1 MGKLFASLYLYI
13 IVSLFLVSG
22 VIEQLWPYEDSQQQF
37 SLDDEFGQS
46 LWLLTQT
53 EQGIAHITANFGSN
67 IVQKQDLV
75 LPSMQQQALQQKQYI
90 YLFDQQQRAIWYVT
104 LDAERLLQIGPIEVA
119 APAFS
124 SVWPY
129 LLLLCVVGIPVGLW
143 SFLLW
148 RDFSKLRL
156 ACEAVDGS
164 QDFELSESSKSFFLP
179 ITDTL
184 TAMQLR
190 IQHLLT
196 AQQELTSSVS
206 HEFRTPLARLKF
218 ALAMLEER
226 VTDEK
231 AFDYIDT
238 MQLDIIEL
246 ESLVKEMLDYARLD
260 SQQPNITM
268 QQCDLVQLVQSVINK
283 LDFAT
288 EVNLITQL
296 PSSYLYRCD
305 SHFIARS
312 IQNLIGNA
320 LKYAQQQIRVSLVEQ
335 ENHILI
341 IVEDDGPGI
350 DESQWET
357 VFKPFARLDK
367 SRDKKTG
374 GFGLGL
380 AIVAKIVS
388 WHQGRC
394 AVGSSSLGG
403 AKLTIFLDKQPQKGE
418 KKAP

>member
-22 VIEQLWPYEDSQQQF
+22 VIEQLWPYEDIQQQL
-37 SLDDEFGQS
+37 SLDNEFGQS
-46 LWLLTQT
+46 LWLLTQSP
-53 EQGIAHITANFGSN
+53 EGIDNIGSRFQSKV
-67 IVQKQDLV
+67 VQKQDLM
-75 LPSMQQQALQQKQYI
+75 LPKEQREALTKHHYI
-90 YLFDQQQRAIWYVT
+90 YVFDQQQRAIWYIA
-104 LDAERLLQIGPIEVA
+104 LDAEKLLQVGPITVLS
-119 APAFS
+119 PVFP

-129 LLLLCVVGIPVGLW
+129 LLLLCVVGVPVGLW

-148 RDFSKLRL
+148 RDFAKLRL

-164 QDFELSESSKSFFLP
+164 QDFELSATSKSFFLP

-184 TAMQLR
+184 SAMQQR

-218 ALAMLEER
+218 ALAMLEDK

-231 AFDYIDT
+231 AFDYIDN
-238 MQLDIIEL
+238 MQLDIVEL

-260 SQQPNITM
+260 SQQPNLKVQT
-268 QQCDLVQLVQSVINK
+268 CNLVQLLESVITK

-288 EVNLITQL
+288 QIQLNTQL
-296 PSSYLYRCD
+296 PLNCTYICD

-312 IQNLIGNA
+312 VQNLVGNA
-320 LKYAQQQIRVSLVEQ
+320 LKYARHEVRVSLI
-335 ENHILI
+335 ENAQQVI
-341 IVEDDGPGI
+341 ISVEDDGPGI
-350 DESQWET
+350 DQAQWDT

-388 WHQGRC
+388 WHQGSC
-394 AVGSSSLGG
+394 ALSHSELGG
-403 AKLTIFLDKQPQKGE
+403 AKFTISLPK
-418 KKAP
+418 

>member
-22 VIEQLWPYEDSQQQF
+22 VIEQLWPYEDTQQQL

-46 LWLLTQT
+46 LWLLTQSP
-53 EQGIAHITANFGSN
+53 EGLDNIALRFDSE
-67 IVQKQDLV
+67 IVQKQDLM
-75 LPSMQQQALQQKQYI
+75 LPTEQQQELTQNHYI
-90 YLFDQQQRAIWYVT
+90 YVFDQQQRAIWYIT
-104 LDAERLLQIGPIEVA
+104 LGDEKLLQVGPIVVA
-119 APAFS
+119 SPVFP

-148 RDFSKLRL
+148 RDFAKLRL

-164 QDFELSESSKSFFLP
+164 QDFELSETSKSFFLP

-184 TAMQLR
+184 NAMQQR

-218 ALAMLEER
+218 ALAMLEDR

-231 AFDYIDT
+231 AFDYIDN
-238 MQLDIIEL
+238 MQQDIIEL

-260 SQQPNITM
+260 SQQPNLKVQT
-268 QQCDLVQLVQSVINK
+268 CNLVQLLESVIAK

-288 EVNLITQL
+288 QIQLNTQL
-296 PSSYLYRCD
+296 PQQCTYVCD
-305 SHFIARS
+305 SHFIARCV
-312 IQNLIGNA
+312 QNLVGNA
-320 LKYAQQQIRVSLVEQ
+320 LKYARHEVRVSLI
-335 ENHILI
+335 ENAQQVI
-341 IVEDDGPGI
+341 ISVEDDGPGI
-350 DESQWET
+350 EQEQWDM

-388 WHQGRC
+388 WHQGSC
-394 AVGSSSLGG
+394 ELSHSQLGG
-403 AKLTIFLDKQPQKGE
+403 AKFTISLPK
-418 KKAP
+418 

>member
-1 MGKLFASLYLYI
+1 MGKLFVSLYAYI

-22 VIEQLWPYEDSQQQF
+22 VIEQLWPYEETQQQV
-37 SLDDEFGQS
+37 SLDKEFGES

-53 EQGIAHITANFGSN
+53 TEGITNLASRFNTHI
-67 IVQKQDLV
+67 VDKKDLM
-75 LPSMQQQALQQKQYI
+75 LPKPQAIELAQHHHI
-90 YLFDQQQRAIWYVT
+90 YLFDEEQRAVWYIE
-104 LDAERLLQIGPIEVA
+104 LENEQLLQVGPISVS
-119 APAFS
+119 APAFP

-148 RDFSKLRL
+148 RDFAKLRM
-156 ACEAVDGS
+156 ACEAVGGS
-164 QDFELSESSKSFFLP
+164 QDFELNATSKSFFLP

-184 TAMQLR
+184 RAMQQR
-190 IQHLLT
+190 IQHLLA

-218 ALAMLEER
+218 ALAMLEDK

-238 MQLDIIEL
+238 MQLDILEL

-260 SQQPNITM
+260 TQQPNISV
-268 QQCDLVQLVQSVINK
+268 QQCDLVQLINSVVTK

-288 EVNLITQL
+288 NIKVDVQL
-296 PSSYLYRCD
+296 PTTCTYGCD
-305 SHFIARS
+305 SHFIARTV
-312 IQNLIGNA
+312 QNLIGNA
-320 LKYAQQQIRVSLVEQ
+320 LKHGQSQVLVHLVE
-335 ENHILI
+335 ETEFVILS
-341 IVEDDGPGI
+341 VEDDGAGI
-350 DESQWET
+350 EQAQWET
-357 VFKPFARLDK
+357 VFKPFTRLDK

-388 WHQGRC
+388 WHQGRYEI
-394 AVGSSSLGG
+394 SHSSLGG
-403 AKLTIFLDKQPQKGE
+403 AKLTIYLPRR
-418 KKAP
+418 ATN

>member
-22 VIEQLWPYEDSQQQF
+22 VIEQLWPYEDTQQQL

-46 LWLLTQT
+46 LWLLTQSP
-53 EQGIAHITANFGSN
+53 EGIAN
-67 IVQKQDLV
+67 IASRFQSKVVKKQDLM
-75 LPSMQQQALQQKQYI
+75 LPQEQREALIQHHYI
-90 YLFDQQQRAIWYVT
+90 YVFDQQQRAIWYVS
-104 LDAERLLQIGPIEVA
+104 LDAGTLLQVGPITVLS
-119 APAFS
+119 PVFP

-148 RDFSKLRL
+148 RDFAKLRL
-156 ACEAVDGS
+156 ACEAVGGS
-164 QDFELSESSKSFFLP
+164 QDFELSATSKSFFLP

-184 TAMQLR
+184 SAMQQR

-218 ALAMLEER
+218 ALAMLEDK

-231 AFDYIDT
+231 AFDYIDN
-238 MQLDIIEL
+238 MQLDIVEL

-260 SQQPNITM
+260 SQQPNLTV
-268 QQCDLVQLVQSVINK
+268 QKCDLVQLLESVITK

-288 EVNLITQL
+288 EIQLNAQL
-296 PSSYLYRCD
+296 PPKCSYICD

-312 IQNLIGNA
+312 VQNLVGNA
-320 LKYAQQQIRVSLVEQ
+320 LKYARHEVRVSLT
-335 ENHILI
+335 ENAQQVI
-341 IVEDDGPGI
+341 ISVEDDGPGI
-350 DESQWET
+350 DQAQWDT

-388 WHQGRC
+388 WHQGSC
-394 AVGSSSLGG
+394 ELSHSQLGG
-403 AKLTIFLDKQPQKGE
+403 AKFIISLPK
-418 KKAP
+418 

>member
-22 VIEQLWPYEDSQQQF
+22 VIEQLWPYEDTQQQL

-46 LWLLTQT
+46 LWLLTQSP
-53 EQGIAHITANFGSN
+53 EGIDN
-67 IVQKQDLV
+67 IALRFQSKVIQKQDLM
-75 LPSMQQQALQQKQYI
+75 LPKEQRAALTQHHYI
-90 YLFDQQQRAIWYVT
+90 YVFDQQQRAIWYIA
-104 LDAERLLQIGPIEVA
+104 LDAEKLLQVGPIAVLS
-119 APAFS
+119 PVFP

-129 LLLLCVVGIPVGLW
+129 LLLLCVVGVPVGLW

-148 RDFSKLRL
+148 RDFAKLRL

-164 QDFELSESSKSFFLP
+164 QDFELSATSKSFFLP

-184 TAMQLR
+184 SAMQQR

-218 ALAMLEER
+218 ALAMLEDK

-231 AFDYIDT
+231 AFDYIDN
-238 MQLDIIEL
+238 MQLDIVEL

-260 SQQPNITM
+260 SQQPNLTM
-268 QQCDLVQLVQSVINK
+268 QTCNLVQLLESVITK

-288 EVNLITQL
+288 QIQLNTQL
-296 PSSYLYRCD
+296 PLKCTYICD

-312 IQNLIGNA
+312 VQNLVGNA
-320 LKYAQQQIRVSLVEQ
+320 LKHARHEVRISLSENAQQV
-335 ENHILI
+335 I
-341 IVEDDGPGI
+341 ISVEDDGPGI
-350 DESQWET
+350 DQAQWDT

-367 SRDKKTG
+367 SRDKKNRRVWTRVSHCG
-374 GFGLGL
+374 KNSVL
-380 AIVAKIVS
+380 ASRPLSVIAFAAR
-388 WHQGRC
+388 RC
-394 AVGSSSLGG
+394 
-403 AKLTIFLDKQPQKGE
+403 
-418 KKAP
+418 

>member
-22 VIEQLWPYEDSQQQF
+22 VIEQLWPYEDNQQQIA
-37 SLDDEFGQS
+37 LDDEFGHS
-46 LWLLTQT
+46 LWLLAQTQ
-53 EQGIAHITANFGSN
+53 QGLTKIASRFESE
-67 IVQKQDLV
+67 IVQKQDLM
-75 LPSMQQQALQQKQYI
+75 LPAEQQQELNQHNYI
-90 YLFDQQQRAIWYVT
+90 YLFDQQQRAIWYIAI
-104 LDAERLLQIGPIEVA
+104 DNEQLLQVGPINVS
-119 APAFS
+119 APVFS

-148 RDFSKLRL
+148 RDFAKLRL

-164 QDFELSESSKSFFLP
+164 QDFELSATSKSFFLP

-184 TAMQLR
+184 SAMQQR

-218 ALAMLEER
+218 ALAMLEDR

-231 AFDYIDT
+231 AFEYIDT
-238 MQLDIIEL
+238 MQLDIVEL

-260 SQQPNITM
+260 SQQPNLTV
-268 QQCDLVQLVQSVINK
+268 QTCNLVQLVENVVTK

-288 EVNLITQL
+288 QIKLNMQL
-296 PSSYLYRCD
+296 PAFYSYTCD
-305 SHFIARS
+305 SHFLARS
-312 IQNLIGNA
+312 IQNLVGNA
-320 LKYAQQQIRVSLVEQ
+320 LKYAHHEVRISLVENTGQ
-335 ENHILI
+335 VILS
-341 IVEDDGPGI
+341 VEDDGPGI
-350 DESQWET
+350 EQSQWDT

-388 WHQGRC
+388 WHQGCC
-394 AVGSSSLGG
+394 AISNSELGG
-403 AKLTIFLDKQPQKGE
+403 AKFTIYLPK
-418 KKAP
+418 

>member
-22 VIEQLWPYEDSQQQF
+22 VIEQLWPYEDSQQQL

-46 LWLLTQT
+46 LWLLAQT
-53 EQGIAHITANFGSN
+53 EHGLEHIAENFGSN
-67 IVQKQDLV
+67 IVAKNDLV
-75 LPSMQQQALQQKQYI
+75 MPDKQQKILQTKGHI
-90 YLFDQQQRAIWYVT
+90 YLFDQQQRAIWYLS
-104 LDAERLLQIGPIEVA
+104 LDTERLLQVGPIAVS
-119 APAFS
+119 APAFP

-148 RDFSKLRL
+148 RDFSKLRY

-164 QDFELSESSKSFFLP
+164 QDFELNETSKSFFLP

-184 TAMQLR
+184 SAMQLR
-190 IQHLLT
+190 IQHLL
-196 AQQELTSSVS
+196 AAHQELTSSVS

-218 ALAMLEER
+218 ALAILEES

-231 AFDYIDT
+231 SFDYIDK

-260 SQQPNITM
+260 SQQPNINM
-268 QQCDLVQLVQSVINK
+268 RECDLVQLVQSVITK
-283 LDFAT
+283 LNFAT
-288 EVNLITQL
+288 EIKVVAKL
-296 PSSYLYRCD
+296 PESYLYTCD
-305 SHFIARS
+305 SHFIARG

-320 LKYAQQQIRVSLVEQ
+320 LKYARKQINISLVEDSGDV
-335 ENHILI
+335 LL

-350 DESQWET
+350 DVSQWQI
-357 VFKPFARLDK
+357 VFKPFTRLDK

-388 WHQGRC
+388 WHQGSC
-394 AVGSSSLGG
+394 EVCDSPLGG
-403 AKLTIFLDKQPQKGE
+403 AMFTMRLKKKLV
-418 KKAP
+418 